1 VDLQCPFATD
11 MCSSFFL
18 KKSDKGALSFMKR
31 EIKKYTQQACK
42 KGSSPPMAWAEQIS
56 HQNPLSHPHH
66 KGKTT
71 TTKSSKKK
79 QHMKASKGMFAF
91 TFSSFLL
98 AFER

>member
-31 EIKKYTQQACK
+31 EIKKYTLMLHKTTDSKPAK
-42 KGSSPPMAWAEQIS
+42 KGRHLQWLGLNRFLTKI
-56 HQNPLSHPHH
+56 HLVTLIT

-71 TTKSSKKK
+71 TTKSSKKN
-79 QHMKASKGMFAF
+79 S
-91 TFSSFLL
+91 T
-98 AFER
+98 